1 MFIFRHH
8 KIIATRKRE
17 RGKSISALVFVFES
31 ELNISVVCVY
41 ICTYIPV
48 NEDVATPET
57 SRVNEVV
64 TQRKEL
70 GQVLARRV
78 RGQHTEVVFVLH
90 RENTRRHAHI

>member
-1 MFIFRHH
+1 MR
-8 KIIATRKRE
+8 
-17 RGKSISALVFVFES
+17 S
-31 ELNISVVCVY
+31 VCVY